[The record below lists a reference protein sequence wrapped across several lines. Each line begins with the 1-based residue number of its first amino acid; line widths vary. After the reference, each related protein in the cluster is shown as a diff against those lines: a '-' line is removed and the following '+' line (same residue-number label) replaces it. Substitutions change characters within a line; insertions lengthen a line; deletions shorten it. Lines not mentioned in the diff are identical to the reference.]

1 MALVIIYVM
10 SHLGKCIVLETFTKE
25 LAAIEVLTITGAVSY
40 EAIYYT
46 III

>member
-40 EAIYYT
+40 ETIYHT
-46 III
+46 ITI